1 MRTPIIAGNW
11 KMNNTIEEAVRLV
24 SRLKTELTSIIGVDK
39 VICPPFTAIAA
50 LKELLWSNSIHLG
63 AQNIHY
69 EDKGA
74 YTGEISATMVAE
86 LCDYVIVGH
95 SERRQYF
102 GDTDEVVNKKVY
114 AALRLGLTP
123 IICVGEQLNER
134 EEGRSKEVVTR
145 QLSAALTGVKYE
157 SEFVIA
163 YEPVWAIGTG
173 RAAHGTQANETIG
186 IIRDQLANI
195 YNAVIAQSTRILYGG
210 SVTESNATEFISQP
224 EIDGALVG
232 GASLKAEQFI
242 SIVKKTAEMR

>member
-11 KMNNTIEEAVRLV
+11 KMNNTIEEAVGLV
-24 SRLKTELTSIIGVDK
+24 SRLRVELAGVIGVEK
-39 VICPPFTAIAA
+39 VICPPFTAIAS
-50 LKELLWSNSIHLG
+50 LKELLRSSSIHLG

-74 YTGEISATMVAE
+74 YTGEVSAAMVAE

-102 GDTDEVVNKKVY
+102 GDTDEMVNKKMY
-114 AALRLGLTP
+114 AALRSGLIP
-123 IICVGEQLNER
+123 IVCVGEQLNER
-134 EEGRSKEVVTR
+134 EEGRSREVVIR
-145 QLSAALTGVKYE
+145 QLNAALTGIKYE

-163 YEPVWAIGTG
+163 YEPIWAIGTG
-173 RAAHGTQANETIG
+173 RAAHGRQANETIS
-186 IIRDQLANI
+186 IIRGQLANI
-195 YNAVIAQSTRILYGG
+195 YDTAIAESIRILYGG
-210 SVTESNATEFISQP
+210 SVTEGNATEFISQP